1 MNQPFENGLPEGQAN
16 PFAFP
21 ASMAVAESDPAAE
34 MKPPL
39 AQYSKVR
46 RSLQLIYYSIATLA
60 GMLVLLLLVVF
71 VLIAIGEPEGPSDSV
86 AASAFRGFTNLCGIV
101 SLIAIVVMLV
111 GFCMTIACPRP
122 DERLRAISSVVCF
135 FLSASILIAGNIFM
149 MDQLY
154 PPDSATAYL
163 FLSFVAC
170 ILSFASAF
178 LFCMLLERIGRNIS
192 SSRLEKIAGSLLV
205 WYVILLIVVLVGGGI
220 MSFDV
225 FNNDRANRTN
235 LLSDNAQLLL
245 GPVWVLATFGIALT
259 VLLKSLAMLTI
270 GIEELELKPDARHT

>member
-16 PFAFP
+16 PFASP
-21 ASMAVAESDPAAE
+21 TSMAV
-34 MKPPL
+34 
-39 AQYSKVR
+39 
-46 RSLQLIYYSIATLA
+46 
-60 GMLVLLLLVVF
+60 
-71 VLIAIGEPEGPSDSV
+71 
-86 AASAFRGFTNLCGIV
+86 
-101 SLIAIVVMLV
+101 
-111 GFCMTIACPRP
+111 
-122 DERLRAISSVVCF
+122 
-135 FLSASILIAGNIFM
+135 
-149 MDQLY
+149 
-154 PPDSATAYL
+154 ATAYL
-163 FLSFVAC
+163 FLSLVAC

-178 LFCMLLERIGRNIS
+178 LFCMLRERIGRNIS

-259 VLLKSLAMLTI
+259 CLLYTS
-270 GIEELELKPDARHT
+270 PSPRDATLSRMPSSA

>member
-16 PFAFP
+16 PFASP

-34 MKPPL
+34 MMPPL

-46 RSLQLIYYSIATLA
+46 RSLELIYYSIATLA

-71 VLIAIGEPEGPSDSV
+71 VLIAIGAPKGPSDSV

-101 SLIAIVVMLV
+101 SLIAIMVMLV
-111 GFCMTIACPRP
+111 GFCMTSACPRP

-135 FLSASILIAGNIFM
+135 FLSVSILIAGNIFM

-163 FLSFVAC
+163 FLSLVAC

-192 SSRLEKIAGSLLV
+192 SSRLEKIARSLLV